1 MPWIAA
7 TVGLAVI
14 VVTPLSR
21 AESRSAVARAWT
33 RSDCPAFLVR
43 SSASFRRAGP
53 GLVPIALSR
62 AASAGEKGT
71 IRLVNRPSEAAL
83 ELSANHPVALT
94 RSKLPAPSSVT
105 LSSWPIFNC
114 SSDIFAGE

>member
-1 MPWIAA
+1 M
-7 TVGLAVI
+7 
-14 VVTPLSR
+14 
-21 AESRSAVARAWT
+21 ARAWT

-62 AASAGEKGT
+62 AASAGENGT

-83 ELSANHPVALT
+83 ELSTNHPLALT
-94 RSKLPAPSSVT
+94 RSKLPAPSNITFSN
-105 LSSWPIFNC
+105 WPIFNC
-114 SSDIFAGE
+114 SSDSFAGE

>member
-1 MPWIAA
+1 M
-7 TVGLAVI
+7 
-14 VVTPLSR
+14 
-21 AESRSAVARAWT
+21 ARTWA

-62 AASAGEKGT
+62 AASAGDKGT

-83 ELSANHPVALT
+83 ELSANLPVALT

-114 SSDIFAGE
+114 SSDIFSGE